1 MRFGLRPRDLA
12 EIIATLKK
20 FPAVEKAIIF
30 GSRAKGNYK
39 KGSDVD
45 IAVKGARITH
55 DVVLAISFVLNE
67 DSAMPYFFDIVHF
80 EKITEKELL
89 DHIER
94 VGQDIFL
101 RRNEE
106 SIS

>member
-1 MRFGLRPRDLA
+1 MNFGLRQQDLA

-20 FPAVEKAIIF
+20 FPAVEEAIIF

-55 DVVLAISFVLNE
+55 DVVLAISFALNE
-67 DSAMPYFFDIVHF
+67 DSGMPYFFDIVHF
-80 EKITEKELL
+80 EEITEKELL
-89 DHIER
+89 DHITR
-94 VGQDIFL
+94 VGQGVFSRHDADL
-101 RRNEE
+101 
-106 SIS
+106 